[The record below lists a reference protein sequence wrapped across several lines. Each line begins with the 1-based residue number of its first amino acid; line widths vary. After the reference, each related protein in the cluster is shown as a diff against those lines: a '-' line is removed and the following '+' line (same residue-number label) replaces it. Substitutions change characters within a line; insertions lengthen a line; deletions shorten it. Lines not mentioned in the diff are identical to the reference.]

1 MAPLRA
7 ERREAETR
15 DCLWPDQRDTA
26 CPAAPGEGAQPAP
39 CSGVDVCG
47 AVRVSPKSQ
56 VVRAGQARPAAAST
70 EPRRQ
75 RSVAG
80 KLQFAK
86 PAATKPREPAAMAPF

>member
-1 MAPLRA
+1 MPISLVQMATRYFTFAQERPSGSRA
-7 ERREAETR
+7 IRPPPATNGR
-15 DCLWPDQRDTA
+15 DS
-26 CPAAPGEGAQPAP
+26 GAMPT
-39 CSGVDVCG
+39 G
-47 AVRVSPKSQ
+47 VRVSPKSQ